1 MKRKMI
7 KPFLMGRRVYLRP
20 VKITDAPTIQDWH
33 NDPELRK
40 VARAGERPTTLRQEK
55 EDIKT
60 AQHNKDEAYLLVLK
74 KSNDKEIGFIRGS
87 GLTSSSRNVWLR
99 MIIGDKKAWGKNYAA
114 DALHCF
120 LGWLFY
126 ELNVHRITC
135 ETYATNRRAI
145 RFFEKMGF
153 KREGII
159 REAHYIE
166 GQYHDIIS
174 FGLLEREFHRT
185 DT

>member
-1 MKRKMI
+1 MI

-20 VKITDAPTIQDWH
+20 IKLTDAPIIQTWH

-55 EDIKT
+55 DDIKA
-60 AQHNKDEAYLLVLK
+60 AQRSEDEAYLMVVK
-74 KSNDKEIGFIRGS
+74 RTNNREIGFIRANW
-87 GLTSSSRNVWLR
+87 LTSYSRNVWLR
-99 MIIGDKKAWGKNYAA
+99 MIIGDKHSWGKEYAA
-114 DALHCF
+114 DALYAF
-120 LGWLFY
+120 LEWLFY

-135 ETYATNRRAI
+135 ETYATNKRAI
-145 RFFEKMGF
+145 RFFEKLGF

-159 REAHYIE
+159 REAHYIN

-174 FGLLEREFHRT
+174 FGLLKREFHKINT
-185 DT
+185 